1 MPLTE
6 QQIRF
11 FDTFGYLGFPGLL
24 ADRAQGIIDAFEA
37 DWAERGGGHD
47 GRPHEGT
54 ARSCIVPFIDQHEYL
69 CTLLDDPR
77 ILAIGESLLG
87 EDFNYM
93 GSDGNYYAGDTNWH
107 SDGFD
112 PNHRVKIALY
122 LDPLTRDTG
131 CLRVVPGSHL
141 LGDRYARSL
150 QKQIGRSQELWGMD
164 GRDLPAVALETR
176 PGDLLCINQNTKHAA
191 FGGSARRRMF
201 TLNFARRFPEE
212 RLQELRDYCANHA
225 RFWTDRLYGEAMIH
239 TATPSRMRHLEQ
251 VMANDSHMAELASQ
265 ARARMS
271 EPSRG

>member
-1 MPLTE
+1 MRLTK
-6 QQIRF
+6 QQLGI
-11 FDTFGYLGFPGLL
+11 FDTFGYLLFPGLF
-24 ADRAQGIIDAFEA
+24 ADCIEAISDEFEA
-37 DWAERGGGHD
+37 VWKRHGGGHS
-47 GRPHEGT
+47 GRPHDG
-54 ARSCIVPFIDQHEYL
+54 AQRSCFFPFIDQSEYL
-69 CTLLDDPR
+69 SALLDDPR
-77 ILAIGESLLG
+77 IVGIATSLLG
-87 EDFNYM
+87 DDFNYM
-93 GSDGNYYAGDTNWH
+93 GSDGNYYAGDTGWH

-112 PNHRVKIALY
+112 PNYRVKIALY
-122 LDPLTRDTG
+122 LDALTRDTG

-141 LGDRYARSL
+141 LGDRYADSL
-150 QKQIGRSQELWGMD
+150 QQQIGRSQELWGMD

-212 RLQELRDYCANHA
+212 RLQELRDYCAHHA
-225 RFWTDRLYGEAMIH
+225 RFWTDRLYGEAMIQ

-265 ARARMS
+265 ARARMA